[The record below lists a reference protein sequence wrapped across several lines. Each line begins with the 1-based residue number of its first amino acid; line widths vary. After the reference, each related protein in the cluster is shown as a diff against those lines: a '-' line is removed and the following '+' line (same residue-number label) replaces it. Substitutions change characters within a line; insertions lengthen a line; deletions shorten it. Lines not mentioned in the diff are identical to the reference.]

1 MKIDDESA
9 FAWWVKYAQKKREI
23 ILSRVKSKYWQQ
35 THKCGIRSTKSVKED
50 YALDEENKNKLWR
63 KGIEEDMEK
72 VKTAVSESKTSTE
85 NLFRYQ
91 EIDLYT
97 IFDIKLGE
105 NFRQKYRLVAGT
117 HKKKAPSS
125 MTYSLVVSRD
135 SARICLLT
143 AVLSNL
149 YLQSAYIENAN
160 LTDTCL

>member
-1 MKIDDESA
+1 
-9 FAWWVKYAQKKREI
+9 
-23 ILSRVKSKYWQQ
+23 
-35 THKCGIRSTKSVKED
+35 
-50 YALDEENKNKLWR
+50 
-63 KGIEEDMEK
+63 MEK

-149 YLQSAYIENAN
+149 YLQSAYIENAY